1 MFSHEIYEATLCIPK
16 TLSGWHCIYCW
27 KGKLISDDFVCLCVQ
42 LSENS
47 TWARVKDVV
56 RKTKLRNHSRLGAAS
71 ASLKMSCPQLYR
83 WGACSTPQCTSM
95 ICSQVQKNLDKRP
108 FCSFFTFCRGTL
120 AQMIRWA
127 ANQGSVYSWG
137 PIREAKGGLLTS
149 DASEADHH
157 QAENVPLSFTRTFH
171 DTHTHNTRR
180 LMYLHMFQCM
190 FVFLHKHKQNSR
202 FLLTFSKTHI
212 FLFLLL
218 L

>member
-1 MFSHEIYEATLCIPK
+1 M
-16 TLSGWHCIYCW
+16 
-27 KGKLISDDFVCLCVQ
+27 CLCVQ

-108 FCSFFTFCRGTL
+108 FCSFFTFCHCTL

-157 QAENVPLSFTRTFH
+157 QAENFPPSFTRTFH

-180 LMYLHMFQCM
+180 LLIYVPAHVSVYVC
-190 FVFLHKHKQNSR
+190 
-202 FLLTFSKTHI
+202 FSSQT
-212 FLFLLL
+212 
-218 L
+218 